1 MRGTFAE
8 KLKPSHRIAI
18 KSAAILFIFIT
29 IFLYILKDPYLE
41 TSSYLLRREV
51 LEELPLGSSKRKVM
65 DYIKRKKL
73 DLVGFHQG
81 QFPDDPEYVSDI
93 MVFTKKGTI
102 QSNAF
107 HWIPTETSYI
117 EVNLGMYVNPK
128 EFRFWKKPFPLRVRL
143 YFLFSNQQLVQIRV
157 IKKSFPF

>member
-8 KLKPSHRIAI
+8 KLKPSHKIAI
-18 KSAAILFIFIT
+18 KWTAILFIFIT

-41 TSSYLLRREV
+41 TSAYLLRREV
-51 LEELPLGSSKRKVM
+51 LEDLPIGSSKRRVM
-65 DYIKRKKL
+65 DYIKRKNL
-73 DLVGFHQG
+73 DLVGIHQS

-93 MVFTKKGTI
+93 MVFTKKGTV
-102 QSNAF
+102 QSNVF
-107 HWIPTETSYI
+107 HWIPTESSYI
-117 EVNLGMYVNPK
+117 EVNLGMYVNLK
-128 EFRFWKKPFPLRVRL
+128 EFRFWKNPFPLRVRL